1 MTVKFGTAG
10 NPESFYAKGYKR
22 SSQMPIF
29 LSECGL
35 DAYEYQ
41 CGRGVMLKAD
51 TANEIKTEAE
61 KHNITVSL
69 HSPYFISLSTTE
81 ESKIANNIR
90 YITESA
96 TAVKLLGGNRVVVHS
111 GSCGKVSREQ
121 ALAASKANLVKAQA
135 ALDEMGLS
143 DVILC
148 PETMGKINQI
158 GTLEEVIELC
168 LLDERF
174 IPCIDFG
181 HLNARTLG
189 GIKTAEDYE
198 NILNEVENKLG
209 FDRASRFH
217 SHFSKIEY
225 SAGGEVK
232 HLTFDDKVYGPDFE
246 PLAEV
251 ILKKNYS
258 PTIISESAGTQSEDA
273 MIMKRILTDKAG
285 K

>member
-22 SSQMPIF
+22 SSQMPLF

-51 TANEIKTEAE
+51 TANEIKMEAE

-121 ALAASKANLVKAQA
+121 FVQTLANMEGINKEDYLGKDTPFTDVKKGAWYEA
-135 ALDEMGLS
+135 AVEWARQTGIVAGLS
-143 DVILC
+143 
-148 PETMGKINQI
+148 ETVFGIGKPVTREQMARLLREYAVYK
-158 GTLEEVIELC
+158 GKTLKETEDLSAFVDAGRISSWAIDGFRYCVASGIFKGNAKNELNPRGNATRAE
-168 LLDERF
+168 LATMIVRF
-174 IPCIDFG
+174 
-181 HLNARTLG
+181 
-189 GIKTAEDYE
+189 
-198 NILNEVENKLG
+198 
-209 FDRASRFH
+209 SM
-217 SHFSKIEY
+217 
-225 SAGGEVK
+225 
-232 HLTFDDKVYGPDFE
+232 
-246 PLAEV
+246 
-251 ILKKNYS
+251 
-258 PTIISESAGTQSEDA
+258 A
-273 MIMKRILTDKAG
+273 MIK
-285 K
+285 

>member
-22 SSQMPIF
+22 SSQMPLF

-51 TANEIKTEAE
+51 TANEIKAEAE
-61 KHNITVSL
+61 KYNITVSL

-121 ALAASKANLVKAQA
+121 ALVASKANLVKAQA

-189 GIKTAEDYE
+189 GIRTAEDYE

-209 FDRASRFH
+209 FERASRFH

-273 MIMKRILTDKAG
+273 LIMKKILTDKAG